1 MTPGDILRSSLL
13 KKLIAYI
20 VATVAV
26 SVVASKAGFPPL
38 FVIIFDVYVFACFI
52 FYIIIDLPAMK
63 RQTGLRAFVN
73 IIFTLVLFSVIY
85 TGVTSFLPQFDPE
98 YERAALR
105 QPPISL
111 ASLAGPEVIKAGEEV
126 FNNNKC
132 ANCHKFKG
140 KGTSM
145 RGPNFD
151 LMQIGLYDRD
161 WLIDAIVDPRKEQPF
176 GFEDAKS
183 KTAMPIY
190 FGEDITEDEM
200 AVLIAYL
207 QTGWSGEQMPMM
219 GKEDVE
225 MVRWDEDPDMLALG
239 KRVWFGKEY
248 KDLNCS
254 TCHGK
259 YGIPTDDEAKD
270 LRDSDGESARP
281 ERKGQKLKDWT
292 DADWF
297 DSVSNGVDDSEMEA
311 WLEQYP
317 PRAIWL
323 GIVYGKQFS
332 QGGGLATG
340 GEEGQ
345 DDEDEEDDE

>member
-1 MTPGDILRSSLL
+1 MNLSDILKSGLL
-13 KKLIAYI
+13 KKVIAYI
-20 VATVAV
+20 IGTVVV
-26 SVVASKAGFPPL
+26 SVVASKAGFPSL

-52 FYIIIDLPAMK
+52 FYIIIDLPPMK
-63 RQTGLRAFVN
+63 RRTGLRTFAN
-73 IIFTLVLFSVIY
+73 IIFTFVLFSVIY
-85 TGVTSFLPQFDPE
+85 TGVTAFLPQFDPE

-105 QPPISL
+105 QPPLSL

-126 FNNNKC
+126 FNTNKC

-151 LMQIGLYDRD
+151 LVQIGLYDRD
-161 WLIDAIVDPRKEQPF
+161 WLIEAIVDPRKEQPF

-200 AVLIAYL
+200 SVLVAYL
-207 QTGWSGEQMPMM
+207 QTGWNGEQVPMM

-225 MVRWDEDPDMLALG
+225 MVRWDEDPEMLALG

-270 LRDSDGESARP
+270 LRDSDAESNRP
-281 ERKGQKLKDWT
+281 ERKGQKLKDWS

-323 GIVYGKQFS
+323 GIIYAKQFS
-332 QGGGLATG
+332 KGGGLAAG
-340 GEEGQ
+340 GEEGH